1 MKITTVLFDL
11 DGTLLDTAP
20 DLAFALN
27 TLLKNHGRAPLPFS
41 KIRSVA
47 SHGAKGLIHLGFDID
62 NTDLRFALLREEL
75 LTIYQ
80 QNLCKE
86 TQLFD
91 GMESVLNYIET
102 NNLSWGII
110 TNKPTFLTEP
120 LVDKIIFNS
129 KPTCVISGDSVSKCK
144 PDPEPLLHACKLLNV
159 IPEEC
164 VYIGDA
170 ERDIIAGKRA
180 GMLTIIAGY
189 GYLSLHDQIDSWKAD
204 AVIENPNSLID
215 WLSEQ
220 NN

>member
-20 DLAFALN
+20 DLAVALN

-41 KIRSVA
+41 KIRPVV
-47 SHGAKGLIHLGFDID
+47 SHGAKGLIHLGFNID
-62 NTDLRFALLREEL
+62 DTDSRFALLREEL
-75 LTIYQ
+75 LNIYQ

-91 GMESVLNYIET
+91 GIESVLNYIDV
-102 NNLSWGII
+102 NSLCWGII
-110 TNKPTFLTEP
+110 TNKPAFLTEP
-120 LVDKIIFNS
+120 LVDQINFNP
-129 KPTCVISGDSVSKCK
+129 KPKCVISGDTLSKCK
-144 PDPEPLLHACKLLNV
+144 PDPEPLLHACKLINV

-180 GMLTIIAGY
+180 GMQTIIANY
-189 GYLSLHDQIDSWKAD
+189 GYLSFHDQSDTWKAD
-204 AVIENPNSLID
+204 AIINQSLEILD
-215 WLSEQ
+215 WLHAR